1 MNVDIQR
8 FMYFLDYVLIPIKIQ
23 NIHSLFFGTIIKN
36 DLGSTFN
43 TVKKGLTHNKS
54 VCCRDY

>member
-23 NIHSLFFGTIIKN
+23 NIHSLFFWTIIKN

-43 TVKKGLTHNKS
+43 T
-54 VCCRDY
+54 